1 MEYAHTAKAFML
13 IKLFYNPLLFI
24 ILMLGV
30 NSFAVAEMVEVTEN
44 WILSE
49 IKDMIGLCHLQVRE
63 KCICRAGKR

>member
-1 MEYAHTAKAFML
+1 ML
-13 IKLFYNPLLFI
+13 IKLFYKPLLFI

-30 NSFAVAEMVEVTEN
+30 NSFAVAEMVEVKEN

-49 IKDMIGLCHLQVRE
+49 IKDMIDLSFTGSG

>member
-1 MEYAHTAKAFML
+1 ML

-30 NSFAVAEMVEVTEN
+30 NSFVVAEMVEVKEN
-44 WILSE
+44 WISSE
-49 IKDMIGLCHLQVRE
+49 IKDMIGKSFTGSG